1 MHMELERVLPNE
13 IEKRSMEIITSELP
27 HPHRREGG
35 RRGPAASS
43 TPPPTSTTPTT
54 CISPQTSV
62 RKTVDLL
69 KQGGVTIVTDT
80 NMAFSGVNKAAC
92 KTAGRGGPLLYGRRG
107 CGRRRQGANGTTR
120 ATASMDKAA
129 ALDGPVIFAIGNAP
143 TALVRICELM
153 DEGQAEPGPDHRR
166 PCGLCQRGAE
176 QGVGH

>member
-1 MHMELERVLPNE
+1 MRRWPTWSRRVIHTTADFDYADNLYF
-13 IEKRSMEIITSELP
+13 
-27 HPHRREGG
+27 
-35 RRGPAASS
+35 S
-43 TPPPTSTTPTT
+43 TDV
-54 CISPQTSV
+54 CE
-62 RKTVDLL
+62 KTVELL

-92 KTAGRGGPLLYGRRG
+92 KKLGVEVRCFMADEDV
-107 CGRRRQGANGTTR
+107 AAAAKEHGTTR

-166 PCGLCQRGAE
+166 PCRLCQCGAE